1 MKIISLE
8 LKGYTRLA
16 LNNIEYL
23 KFIPENKIQLILGTN
38 GSGKSSLLQELT
50 PLPASPTDYT
60 KDGYKIIE
68 LLHNNIRYT
77 LKSIFSSSGN
87 KFHFIKEDEEL
98 NTGHTVTIYKELV
111 KKHFNITPDVHELL
125 TGLTKFHEMS
135 TTDRR
140 SWFTRISEADY
151 TFAFSVYNNL
161 REQLRDI
168 QGSIKLSQSRLVQES
183 SKLLKPEE
191 EKVIREEIKNLT
203 ELLHLF
209 LSYKTPIK
217 YSENQLKEK
226 LIEIDDF
233 LMKSSKELLFNRGRF
248 LNLEN
253 YQDVEQID
261 MNILDASIEIGVLE
275 NNISKLLQN
284 IEHNENTLKLISET
298 KLDSLSDLDK
308 NLDSLILKVSNLNK
322 SLRYN
327 IKFNDNKQ
335 ASLALITV
343 YQNLVELFSSME
355 SNSDYRYSKGKFEE
369 ANKKLTQIKLSINT
383 FKTNRDDLII
393 KIKELD
399 HLKTHD
405 EVECPK
411 CDHKWFLSYNQ
422 NIHEDLKTKLNQVA
436 NIITS
441 LEEEQVKTE
450 EYISNS
456 INYFNQY
463 KAYNDI
469 KNNWSILRGM
479 FEYLEAKN
487 MVLEAPRAI
496 LNIVNSI
503 QTDLDSQILIDTHN
517 EEINNLLKLRE
528 NISNDQ
534 ISNIDK
540 LKISIEEDNKL
551 VFTYNSKIINNKN
564 FIRNLEEYK
573 DTILKISTISSKLE
587 LAITARTDTLYE
599 QLELARKIAI
609 NDYIQVVQ
617 YELSKREQLIS
628 KIDLQ
633 ASIVKNLETQI
644 VELNESL
651 EVLKIAVKEISP
663 NEGLIAKGL
672 TGFINH
678 FVSQV
683 NSFIKKIWLYPMELV
698 PMQAD
703 DEEGIDLDYKF
714 AVKINN
720 NKVIPDIKKASSGM
734 KEVIDLAFVLVSM
747 VYLKLED
754 SPIYLDEFAAKLD
767 KSHRDAAFHVIT
779 NLITSANYSQ
789 IYMVSHY
796 ENSYGSLKNSDIT
809 VLCPSNIILP
819 KDLVFNKV
827 TKMS

>member
-8 LKGYTRLA
+8 LKGYKRLA

-23 KFIPENKIQLILGTN
+23 KFTPENKIQLILGTN

-50 PLPASPTDYT
+50 PLPSSPTDFT
-60 KDGYKIIE
+60 KDGYKIITIV
-68 LLHNNIRYT
+68 HNNITYT

-111 KKHFNITPDVHELL
+111 KKHFNITQDVHELL

-151 TFAFSVYNNL
+151 TFAFNVYNNL

-191 EKVIREEIKNLT
+191 EKIIREEIKNLT

-217 YSENQLKEK
+217 YTDSQLKDK
-226 LIEIDDF
+226 LLQIDNF
-233 LMKSSKELLFNRGRF
+233 IMNSSKELLVERGKF

-253 YQDVEQID
+253 FQDID
-261 MNILDASIEIGVLE
+261 NINELILQSNIDIGVLE
-275 NNISKLLQN
+275 NNISNLLQT

-298 KLDSLSDLDK
+298 KLDSLTDLDK
-308 NLDSLILKVSNLNK
+308 NLDSLLLKVSNLNK
-322 SLRYN
+322 SLRYS

-335 ASLALITV
+335 ASLALTTI

-369 ANKKLTQIKLSINT
+369 ANNKLNQIKLSINT
-383 FKTNRDDLII
+383 FKTQRDDLLI

-405 EVECPK
+405 EVKCPK
-411 CDHKWFLSYNQ
+411 CEHKWFLSYNA
-422 NIHEDLKTKLNQVA
+422 NTHEDLKNKISQVA
-436 NIITS
+436 NLIIS
-441 LEEEQVKTE
+441 LEEEQIKTE
-450 EYISNS
+450 EYITNS
-456 INYFNQY
+456 VNYFNQY

-469 KNNWSILRGM
+469 KNNWAILRGM

-487 MVLEAPRAI
+487 MVLEAPRSI
-496 LNIVNSI
+496 LNVVSSI
-503 QTDLDSQILIDTHN
+503 QSDLDSQILIDMYN
-517 EEINNLLKLRE
+517 EEIKNLLKLRE

-540 LKISIEEDNKL
+540 LKSSITEDNKS
-551 VFTYNSKIINNKN
+551 VFQYNNKVIEN
-564 FIRNLEEYK
+564 RNYIKNLEDYK
-573 DTILKISTISSKLE
+573 NTISNIHAISGKLE
-587 LAITARTDTLYE
+587 LALTARTDTLYE

-633 ASIVKNLETQI
+633 ASIVKNLESQI
-644 VELNESL
+644 IELNETL
-651 EVLKIAVKEISP
+651 DVLKIAVKEISP
-663 NEGLIAKGL
+663 TEGLIAKGL

-683 NSFIKKIWLYPMELV
+683 NSFIKKIWLYPMELI
-698 PMQAD
+698 PIQAD

-720 NKVIPDIKKASSGM
+720 NNTIPDIKKASSGM

-819 KDLVFNKV
+819 KDLVFNRV
-827 TKMS
+827 TKMT

>member
-308 NLDSLILKVSNLNK
+308 NLDSLILRVSNLNK

-335 ASLALITV
+335 ASLALTTI
-343 YQNLVELFSSME
+343 YQNLVELFSPME
-355 SNSDYRYSKGKFEE
+355 SNSEYRYSKGKFEE
-369 ANKKLTQIKLSINT
+369 ANQKLTQIKLSINT
-383 FKTNRDDLII
+383 FKTNRDDLLI